1 MIKFLTGEA
10 LIKEIDGIIWD
21 AQENLMIVSPFIRLD
36 EHFKKLFSHHQ
47 ENEKLQITIVFGKNE
62 GDVSKSL
69 NKDDFDFLT
78 KFPNISIIYEP
89 TLHAKYYGND
99 HKGVVTSINL
109 HDHSFRNNI
118 EFGIS
123 ANSSITDRLLPS
135 SSADMKAW
143 EECWNI
149 AKHGTVVFI
158 RRPKIQKK
166 ALGLVKSY
174 IGSETLYDCTEEF
187 YGRRANNPTLV
198 RKKLED
204 FEDTIQYGNHKESM
218 PQREMPQREKAES
231 PMQKVERTSKEEDWA
246 HITIGYCIRTGD
258 KIPFD
263 PSRPFSYNAFKE
275 WDIYGNW
282 EYPEKYCHLTGE
294 KSNGK
299 TNRMKPIKNS
309 DYRNSVD
316 SKLAQS
322 RR

>member
-10 LIKEIDGIIWD
+10 LIKEIDSIIWD

-69 NKDDFDFLT
+69 NKDDFDFLI

-89 TLHAKYYGND
+89 TLHAKFYGNNT
-99 HKGVVTSINL
+99 KGVVTSINL

-123 ANSSITDRLLPS
+123 ANSSITDRLLPT

-149 AKHGTVVFI
+149 AMNGTVVFI

-166 ALGLVKSY
+166 ALGLIKSY
-174 IGSETLYDCTEEF
+174 VGSETLYDCTDEF
-187 YGRRANNPTLV
+187 YGRKGSNPTLA
-198 RKKLED
+198 RKMLSD
-204 FEDTIQYGNHKESM
+204 FDDTIQYGKINESM
-218 PQREMPQREKAES
+218 PQREMPHR
-231 PMQKVERTSKEEDWA
+231 ERTENVSQKEKPSLKKEDWS
-246 HITIGYCIRTGD
+246 HVTKGYCIRTREE
-258 KIPFD
+258 IPFD
-263 PSRPFSYNAFKE
+263 PTRPFSYNAYKE
-275 WDIYGNW
+275 WDQYGNW
-282 EYPEKYCHLTGE
+282 EYPEKFCHLTGE
-294 KSNGK
+294 RSNK
-299 TNRMKPIKNS
+299 QTSRLKPILTS
-309 DYRNSVD
+309 EYRNKEEKKIS
-316 SKLAQS
+316 QS
-322 RR
+322 IR